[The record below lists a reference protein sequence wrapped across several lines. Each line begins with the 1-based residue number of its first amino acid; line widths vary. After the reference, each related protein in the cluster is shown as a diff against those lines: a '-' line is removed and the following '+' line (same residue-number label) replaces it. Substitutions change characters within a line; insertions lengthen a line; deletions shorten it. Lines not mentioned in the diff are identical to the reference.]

1 MTNTVQPV
9 TLRLMD
15 ARHCIEKQA
24 VFVGENNNLAKTGM
38 EGVGSVTVR
47 GNHDGGSGDDPAS
60 CYDCDHKSHCG
71 RQSSLKQVFQPIPK

>member
-1 MTNTVQPV
+1 MELSRQMRMTNTVQPV

-38 EGVGSVTVR
+38 E
-47 GNHDGGSGDDPAS
+47 
-60 CYDCDHKSHCG
+60 
-71 RQSSLKQVFQPIPK
+71 